1 MKKTLIIVNPK
12 SGKGNGE
19 KALPQIKSFLK
30 QNNIQSEIAVTERH
44 LHATEITKSNYLNY
58 DKIIGVGGDGT
69 LNEIVNGID
78 FSSEPQIELG
88 VIPVGSGNDFA
99 RMLNLSKSVNENLEL
114 IFNHAPVIKVDVG
127 EIKFKEKG
135 GKNEK
140 MHKFLNGLGVGFD
153 AYVAYINQHTK
164 NFSGLVSYVY
174 AVIKALINLEDMPV
188 RIKLNNSIILGEK
201 LLLAIGN
208 GKTHGGGFYLNPD
221 AEINDEI
228 LDLTVIEKLKKLQV
242 IRKLPLALFNRL
254 ETAKEVSMYKFKD
267 VEIEIEKP
275 YFVHTDGEI
284 ISEKISSL
292 SVKCLPKVLNVI
304 SKPK

>member
-78 FSSEPQIELG
+78 FSNEPQIELG

-99 RMLNLSKSVNENLEL
+99 RMLNLSKNINENLEL

-140 MHKFLNGLGVGFD
+140 THKFLNGLGVGFD

-304 SKPK
+304 SIPK

>member
-1 MKKTLIIVNPK
+1 LKKTLIIVNPK